1 MQALDAE
8 KNVPLRAVDP
18 PALEHAVTR
27 THPEMNAKL
36 LKKPS
41 TTMSERGNVATSE
54 KGTTEQ
60 RRTGQLLMC
69 RLARAE

>member
-1 MQALDAE
+1 MQALDVE
-8 KNVPLRAVDP
+8 KNVPLHAVVP
-18 PALEHAVTR
+18 PALEHAAMH
-27 THPEMNAKL
+27 THLEMNAKL

-41 TTMSERGNVATSE
+41 IIMSVRGNVATLE

-60 RRTGQLLMC
+60 RRTGQSLMC